1 MGSEPHLPG
10 RPAIQLLEWRA
21 RISNMYMYMYIYIY
35 IERERERYLM
45 YLYVYIY
52 IYIYIVLH
60 AHKQI
65 HVITYCA
72 IKLLP
77 VSAKSREV
85 LGGPRKGAPGVG
97 NAR

>member
-1 MGSEPHLPG
+1 
-10 RPAIQLLEWRA
+10 
-21 RISNMYMYMYIYIY
+21 
-35 IERERERYLM
+35 M
-45 YLYVYIY
+45 YLYVY